1 MGFRIDKYRNVYI
14 KREKIPYQWL
24 TGKNILYYTGS
35 LITNVKERPKDYDK
49 DKDYYFSCDCS
60 YPKWKEIRKI

>member
-1 MGFRIDKYRNVYI
+1 MAFRLDKYRNVYI
-14 KREKIPYQWL
+14 KRDRIPYQWL

-35 LITNVKERPKDYDK
+35 LITNVQGIPKGYDK
-49 DKDYYFSCDCS
+49 DKDYYFACDCT